1 MMIPYCNCDN
11 EERSSGRIFM
21 KSMKDKV
28 VLITGAGSGL
38 GRNHAIYLAQQG
50 ANVIIQD
57 INEEG
62 ANGTSRKLHKF
73 GHTHRLMI
81 CDIRKTKQFQNLF
94 EDIEKSFGSVDVLV
108 NNAGISSQQRAIEEI
123 TDEILS
129 EMFDVNI
136 KGAYVATRLVIPG
149 MKAKKF
155 GRIINTASIFGMA
168 GTDSGSHYCGAK
180 AALIGLTKA
189 WAKELAP
196 WNILVNAVA
205 PGFIPT
211 PMTNRPGKEK
221 IRSERKSSIPLG
233 HEGEPADISH
243 AVAYF
248 ASDASKYVT
257 GQVLSPNGGIVI

>member
-1 MMIPYCNCDN
+1 
-11 EERSSGRIFM
+11 
-21 KSMKDKV
+21 
-28 VLITGAGSGL
+28 
-38 GRNHAIYLAQQG
+38 
-50 ANVIIQD
+50 
-57 INEEG
+57 
-62 ANGTSRKLHKF
+62 
-73 GHTHRLMI
+73 
-81 CDIRKTKQFQNLF
+81 
-94 EDIEKSFGSVDVLV
+94 
-108 NNAGISSQQRAIEEI
+108 
-123 TDEILS
+123 
-129 EMFDVNI
+129 
-136 KGAYVATRLVIPG
+136 
-149 MKAKKF
+149 
-155 GRIINTASIFGMA
+155 MA